1 MGASYPM
8 MALNTASRAARPYLL
23 SMLKRERSRDSVARR
38 SPWVRAPYFFKK
50 KIIENRI
57 GIFFM

>member
-38 SPWVRAPYFFKK
+38 SPWVRAPFF
-50 KIIENRI
+50 
-57 GIFFM
+57 